1 MPLVD
6 IVLVRGEVTFVF
18 YILDRR
24 VVDVGVEL
32 RCPEIRRGGLRIASR
47 AVLGEFRRFAEL
59 LHAAIFRG
67 CAFDGDFV
75 ADGHA
80 VVLLEYEDRTR
91 GVLYEEA
98 LRVGADHLSFDLVNF
113 VDGSRQHLGYRRKR
127 CLLFLTELDCLPA
140 VARGQ
145 QYVVDTVHAAHL
157 GFELDVERAGACRQ
171 GEVCCCEAPLTRF
184 VRYAAEIVVE
194 RLRPKLPVGRKAY
207 HKVRLDERVG
217 GALCVALRAERE
229 AKVLRRYRDLL
240 DREIVGRRAEE
251 DVVFT

>member
-32 RCPEIRRGGLRIASR
+32 RCPEIRLSGLRIAR

-80 VVLLEYEDRTR
+80 VVLLEYEDRIR

-98 LRVGADHLSFDLVNF
+98 LRVGADHLSFDL
-113 VDGSRQHLGYRRKR
+113 
-127 CLLFLTELDCLPA
+127 
-140 VARGQ
+140 
-145 QYVVDTVHAAHL
+145 
-157 GFELDVERAGACRQ
+157 
-171 GEVCCCEAPLTRF
+171 
-184 VRYAAEIVVE
+184 
-194 RLRPKLPVGRKAY
+194 
-207 HKVRLDERVG
+207 
-217 GALCVALRAERE
+217 
-229 AKVLRRYRDLL
+229 
-240 DREIVGRRAEE
+240 
-251 DVVFT
+251 